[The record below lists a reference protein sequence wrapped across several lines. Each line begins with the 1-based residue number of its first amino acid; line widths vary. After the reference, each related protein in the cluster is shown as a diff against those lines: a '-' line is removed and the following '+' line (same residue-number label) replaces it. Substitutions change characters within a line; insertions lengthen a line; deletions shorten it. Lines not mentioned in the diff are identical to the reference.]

1 MHSTLL
7 LFRFHGEVLGSDFE
21 NESHFF
27 FFKYCRAG
35 EFIRV
40 LLLLVCVCHSKP
52 SLPLTKL
59 PSTNHPFKRH
69 LLGAYR
75 DLDLVRP

>member
-40 LLLLVCVCHSKP
+40 LLLLVP